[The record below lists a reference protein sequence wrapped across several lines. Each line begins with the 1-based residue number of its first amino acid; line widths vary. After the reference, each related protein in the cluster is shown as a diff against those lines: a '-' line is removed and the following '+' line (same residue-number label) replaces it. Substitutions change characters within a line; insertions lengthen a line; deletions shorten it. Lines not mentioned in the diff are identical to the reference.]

1 MSTINPNQ
9 PTHPIQP
16 STLEKSAST
25 SQAQDQQGDMTLK
38 KLKTLLTPANIKQ
51 LLEHPDSEESREL
64 LAQLRPLMTPVNIS
78 LMLRGPHAE
87 ARAKVLEEI
96 GILLNKDKLETG
108 QNALFKGLE
117 KDFMRRASLRN
128 LELLTK
134 AFDGGLED
142 MYGFLGTS
150 NEALG
155 NLRQRIADT
164 KSANKELSGF
174 GGMLS
179 KENIDG
185 VRREHKSVER

>member
-9 PTHPIQP
+9 PTYPIQP
-16 STLEKSAST
+16 SALEKSAST
-25 SQAQDQQGDMTLK
+25 SQAQDQQGDLTLK
-38 KLKTLLTPANIKQ
+38 KLKTLLTPANIKH
-51 LLEHPDSEESREL
+51 LLEHPDAAESREF
-64 LAQLRPLMTPVNIS
+64 LAELRPLMTPANIS
-78 LMLRGPHAE
+78 SMLRGPHAE

-96 GILLNKDKLETG
+96 SILLNKDKLETG

-117 KDFMRRASLRN
+117 KDFMQRASLRN

-142 MYGFLGTS
+142 IYGFLGTS

-179 KENIDG
+179 KEKIDG
-185 VRREHKSVER
+185 VRREHKRVER